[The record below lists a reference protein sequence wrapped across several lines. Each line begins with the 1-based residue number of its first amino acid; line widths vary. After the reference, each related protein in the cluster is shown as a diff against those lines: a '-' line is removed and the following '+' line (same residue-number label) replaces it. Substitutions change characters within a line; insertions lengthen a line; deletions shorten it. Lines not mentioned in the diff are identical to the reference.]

1 MTLDQEQPPALER
14 RSRDPERTKE
24 EILVVATQEFAERG
38 FAGARVDEIASQT
51 RTTKRMIYYYY
62 GSKERLYLAALE
74 RAYEDIRV
82 TEASVDVE
90 HLDPVT
96 AVRTLA
102 QLTFDR
108 HEANPDFSRLIS
120 QENVQRAQFV
130 SAASGFP
137 GLDRPIVKMLDHA
150 LERVVEH
157 LDDRTIQTGEPTR
170 RRDELGALNVFLAD
184 QTAEVRIGLVTVEGQ
199 LRERAHGGDR
209 IEMLDVDARFGDPDV
224 LVRALERRQIK
235 TLFGAVVVI
244 DHPLG
249 GARLARDLVYACSR
263 ETTLGELLGRDDED
277 LLFRAFGIARTTLEC
292 GWLFLV

>member
-90 HLDPVT
+90 HL
-96 AVRTLA
+96 
-102 QLTFDR
+102 
-108 HEANPDFSRLIS
+108 
-120 QENVQRAQFV
+120 VQRAQFV

-150 LERVVEH
+150 LERGREQGVFVRDIDALDLHMLISSFCFFRINNRYTFAASFGRNLVE
-157 LDDRTIQTGEPTR
+157 P
-170 RRDELGALNVFLAD
+170 
-184 QTAEVRIGLVTVEGQ
+184 
-199 LRERAHGGDR
+199 
-209 IEMLDVDARFGDPDV
+209 
-224 LVRALERRQIK
+224 ERRTRYREMI
-235 TLFGAVVVI
+235 GDVVV
-244 DHPLG
+244 DYLTTP
-249 GARLARDLVYACSR
+249 GAN
-263 ETTLGELLGRDDED
+263 
-277 LLFRAFGIARTTLEC
+277 
-292 GWLFLV
+292 

>member
-150 LERVVEH
+150 LERGREQGVFVRDIDALDLHMLISSFCFFRINNRYTVAASFGRNLVE
-157 LDDRTIQTGEPTR
+157 P
-170 RRDELGALNVFLAD
+170 
-184 QTAEVRIGLVTVEGQ
+184 
-199 LRERAHGGDR
+199 
-209 IEMLDVDARFGDPDV
+209 
-224 LVRALERRQIK
+224 ERRTRYREMI
-235 TLFGAVVVI
+235 GDVVV
-244 DHPLG
+244 DYLTTP
-249 GARLARDLVYACSR
+249 GAN
-263 ETTLGELLGRDDED
+263 
-277 LLFRAFGIARTTLEC
+277 
-292 GWLFLV
+292 